1 MKALNQVVL
10 AGSLSG
16 LLESVGQVILIKHR
30 VASLKHCA
38 EQLLAL
44 GKTVYDMK
52 LRFGEL
58 GLLQTVE
65 QSATVIFAHNHGHVN
80 AFANVFAKGAVKL
93 ILLVAEFYPAIREP
107 TGFELK
113 ASSRMVTPPGVCLML
128 RRCSTCS
135 MRLTA

>member
-1 MKALNQVVL
+1 MAITSELLPLKDTSALALMQLRQSNKDADIIFALIFTSLLTPFRRLLLPVKALNQVVL

-58 GLLQTVE
+58 GLL
-65 QSATVIFAHNHGHVN
+65 
-80 AFANVFAKGAVKL
+80 
-93 ILLVAEFYPAIREP
+93 
-107 TGFELK
+107 
-113 ASSRMVTPPGVCLML
+113 
-128 RRCSTCS
+128 
-135 MRLTA
+135 